1 MSVSNAPTPRVTVL
15 RPDVNQSDTA
25 DDNTSVR
32 PRLLI
37 VDDISDNRMILT
49 RRFQRRGFEVVEA
62 ECGLTA
68 IELIDKE
75 SFDLVLLDVM
85 MPGMDGIETLKR
97 IRSGNSASE
106 LPVIMVTAKSES
118 TNIVDALE
126 LGANDYVTKPVD
138 FAVALARVNTQIS
151 RKRAVERV
159 ALANEELRKVNEG
172 LERRVEERT
181 SRLIDA
187 NQRLKVEIADR
198 EESQARSQYLAYHD
212 SLTGLGNRLLFKEQ
226 LEEALKDV
234 SVASHPLAV
243 LFLDLDGFKAVNDT
257 LGHSIGDLL
266 LKSVATKLRDILP
279 RTDRIARLGGDE
291 FAILQISAAQ
301 PGSSI
306 ALAEKIIEVVGQP
319 NSIDGHD
326 VTVGASV
333 GIAVARPGD
342 INTENF
348 LKSADLAMYSAKS
361 DGRGTYR
368 MFDPE
373 MDAIVQARRLLERDM
388 RTALAQDG
396 FRLFYQPLVNLQTK
410 KVTAFEALMRWQ
422 HPERGMVPPSD
433 FIPVAEEMGLIVQ
446 LGEWALRQACAEA
459 TEWPDEVCVSVNL
472 SPLQFSKGNLV
483 SSVMSALASAG
494 LPASRLELEITESV
508 LLEKSERNITI
519 LNQLRDL
526 GVRISMDDF
535 GTGYSSIGYLRSFP
549 FDKIKIDQS
558 FVRDLLVDEGSL
570 AIVRAI
576 AGLGVSFG
584 MITTAEGVE
593 TEEQMRCLNLEG
605 CIEVQGYLYSRP
617 VPADEIAGG
626 LASLNNRRLLDLRD
640 GLQTCVEIVHSGT
653 LRGVRKGPASLI
665 ETCKLNDVDP
675 LAYHRCLIGQPSN
688 VTIRAPRV
696 GFLFVSVFL
705 E

>member
-1 MSVSNAPTPRVTVL
+1 MSAPNSLMQGVTLL
-15 RPDVNQSDTA
+15 RPESGGSDTVEK
-25 DDNTSVR
+25 NGGPK
-32 PRLLI
+32 PRILI
-37 VDDISDNRMILT
+37 VDDISDNRTILT
-49 RRFQRRGFEVVEA
+49 RRFQRRGFDVVEVDN
-62 ECGLTA
+62 GLTA
-68 IELIDKE
+68 IELIDKDP
-75 SFDLVLLDVM
+75 FDLVLLDVM
-85 MPGMDGIETLKR
+85 MPGIDGIETLKR
-97 IRSGNSASE
+97 IRNQRSASA

-118 TNIVDALE
+118 ANIVDALE

-151 RKRAVERV
+151 RKRAEQQV
-159 ALANEELRKVNEG
+159 AQVNDELRKANED

-181 SRLIDA
+181 GRLIDA

-234 SVASHPLAV
+234 SVTPHPLAV

-266 LKSVATKLRDILP
+266 LKSVAAKLRDILP

-291 FAILQISAAQ
+291 FAILQMSVAQ
-301 PGSSI
+301 PASSI
-306 ALAEKIIEVVGQP
+306 ALAEKIIEIVGQP
-319 NSIDGHD
+319 CSVDGHD

-333 GIAVARPGD
+333 GVAVAHPGD
-342 INTENF
+342 MNTETF
-348 LKSADLAMYSAKS
+348 LKSADLAMYSAKA

-373 MDAIVQARRLLERDM
+373 MDAVVQSRRLLERDM

-396 FRLFYQPLVNLQTK
+396 FRLYYQPLVNLQTK
-410 KVTAFEALMRWQ
+410 RVTAFEALMRWE
-422 HPERGMVPPSD
+422 HPERGAVPPSE

-459 TEWPDEVCVSVNL
+459 MEWPDSICISVNL

-483 SSVMSALASAG
+483 STVVSALASSG

-508 LLEKSERNITI
+508 LLEKSERNIAI

-535 GTGYSSIGYLRSFP
+535 GTGYSSIGYLRSFQ

-584 MITTAEGVE
+584 MTTTAEGVE

-605 CIEVQGYLYSRP
+605 CIEVQGYLYSKP
-617 VPADEIAGG
+617 VPAHEIHELLSSLAG
-626 LASLNNRRLLDLRD
+626 RRAQAGD
-640 GLQTCVEIVHSGT
+640 
-653 LRGVRKGPASLI
+653 
-665 ETCKLNDVDP
+665 
-675 LAYHRCLIGQPSN
+675 HRP
-688 VTIRAPRV
+688 
-696 GFLFVSVFL
+696 
-705 E
+705 

>member
-1 MSVSNAPTPRVTVL
+1 MAASNAPTPRVTML
-15 RPDVNQSDTA
+15 RPEPGQSDA
-25 DDNTSVR
+25 IDGRASGS

-37 VDDISDNRMILT
+37 VDDISDNRSILT
-49 RRFQRRGFEVVEA
+49 RRFERRGFEVVEA
-62 ECGLTA
+62 DSGFAA
-68 IELIDKE
+68 IELIERE

-85 MPGMDGIETLKR
+85 MPGIDGIETLKR
-97 IRSGNSASE
+97 IRSQNSASV

-118 TNIVDALE
+118 GNIVDALE

-151 RKRAVERV
+151 RKRAEQQVV
-159 ALANEELRKVNEG
+159 AANEELRKANED
-172 LERRVEERT
+172 LESRVEERT

-187 NQRLKVEIADR
+187 NQRLKAEIADR

-234 SVASHPLAV
+234 SVTPHPFAV

-266 LKSVATKLRDILP
+266 LKSVATKLRDILE

-291 FAILQISAAQ
+291 FAILQISAPQ

-306 ALAEKIIEVVGQP
+306 ALAEKIIEIVGQP
-319 NSIDGHD
+319 CNIDGHD
-326 VTVGASV
+326 VAVGASV
-333 GIAVARPGD
+333 GIAVAHPGD
-342 INTENF
+342 MNTETF

-361 DGRGTYR
+361 DGRGIYR
-368 MFDPE
+368 MFDPK

-388 RTALAQDG
+388 RTALVQNG
-396 FRLFYQPLVNLQTK
+396 FKLFYQPLVNLQTR
-410 KVTAFEALMRWQ
+410 KVTTFEALMRWQ
-422 HPERGMVPPSD
+422 HPERGSVPPSE

-446 LGEWALRQACAEA
+446 LGEWALRQACMQAM
-459 TEWPDEVCVSVNL
+459 EWTDGICVSVNL

-483 SSVMSALASAG
+483 STVMSALASSG

-508 LLEKSERNITI
+508 LLEKSERNIAI

-526 GVRISMDDF
+526 GVRIAMDDF

-558 FVRDLLVDEGSL
+558 FVRDLLVDKGSL

-584 MITTAEGVE
+584 MTTTAEGVE

-605 CIEVQGYLYSRP
+605 CIEVQGYLFSKP
-617 VPADEIAGG
+617 VPAHEIA
-626 LASLNNRRLLDLRD
+626 LLLESLRD
-640 GLQTCVEIVHSGT
+640 
-653 LRGVRKGPASLI
+653 R
-665 ETCKLNDVDP
+665 
-675 LAYHRCLIGQPSN
+675 
-688 VTIRAPRV
+688 
-696 GFLFVSVFL
+696 
-705 E
+705 

>member
-15 RPDVNQSDTA
+15 RAEVNQSDMA
-25 DDNTSVR
+25 DGNTSVR

-37 VDDISDNRMILT
+37 VDDISDNRAILT
-49 RRFQRRGFEVVEA
+49 RRFQRRGFDVVEA

-68 IELIDKE
+68 IELIDRE

-97 IRSGNSASE
+97 IRSRNSASA

-118 TNIVDALE
+118 GNIVDALE

-151 RKRAVERV
+151 RKRAEEQVV
-159 ALANEELRKVNEG
+159 SANEELRKANED

-198 EESQARSQYLAYHD
+198 EESQARSQYLAHHD

-234 SVASHPLAV
+234 SLAPHPLAV

-266 LKSVATKLRDILP
+266 LKLVATKLRDILP
-279 RTDRIARLGGDE
+279 QTDRIARLGGDE
-291 FAILQISAAQ
+291 FAILQISANQ

-306 ALAEKIIEVVGQP
+306 ALAEKIIEVVGEP

-342 INTENF
+342 MNTENF

-368 MFDPE
+368 MFDPA
-373 MDAIVQARRLLERDM
+373 MDATIQARRLLERDM
-388 RTALAQDG
+388 RTALAQGG
-396 FRLFYQPLVNLQTK
+396 FRLFYQPLVNLQSK

-459 TEWPDEVCVSVNL
+459 TEWPDGICVSVNL

-584 MITTAEGVE
+584 ITTTAEGVE
-593 TEEQMRCLNLEG
+593 TEEQMQCLNLEG
-605 CIEVQGYLYSRP
+605 CIEVQGYLYSKP
-617 VPADEIAGG
+617 VPANEIVGVLER
-626 LASLNNRRLLDLRD
+626 LAKSRSQLTQ
-640 GLQTCVEIVHSGT
+640 GLQDA
-653 LRGVRKGPASLI
+653 R
-665 ETCKLNDVDP
+665 N
-675 LAYHRCLIGQPSN
+675 
-688 VTIRAPRV
+688 
-696 GFLFVSVFL
+696 
-705 E
+705 

>member
-37 VDDISDNRMILT
+37 VDDISDNRTILT
-49 RRFQRRGFEVVEA
+49 RRFQRRGFDVVEA

-97 IRSGNSASE
+97 IRGQNSASE

-118 TNIVDALE
+118 TNIVDALA

-159 ALANEELRKVNEG
+159 ALANEELRKVNED

-459 TEWPDEVCVSVNL
+459 TEWPDGICVSVNL

-558 FVRDLLVDEGSL
+558 FVRDLLVDDGSL

-617 VPADEIAGG
+617 VPADEIVGV
-626 LASLNNRRLLDLRD
+626 LASLDNRRLLDP
-640 GLQTCVEIVHSGT
+640 
-653 LRGVRKGPASLI
+653 RG
-665 ETCKLNDVDP
+665 
-675 LAYHRCLIGQPSN
+675 
-688 VTIRAPRV
+688 
-696 GFLFVSVFL
+696 
-705 E
+705 

>member
-1 MSVSNAPTPRVTVL
+1 MSAPNSLMQGVTLL
-15 RPDVNQSDTA
+15 RPEIGAPDAVEKNGAQ
-25 DDNTSVR
+25 R
-32 PRLLI
+32 PRILI
-37 VDDISDNRMILT
+37 VDDIGDNRTVLT
-49 RRFQRRGFEVVEA
+49 RRFQRRGFDVVEA
-62 ECGLTA
+62 GSGLTA
-68 IELIDKE
+68 IELIDKDP
-75 SFDLVLLDVM
+75 FDLVLLDVM
-85 MPGMDGIETLKR
+85 MPGIDGIETLKR
-97 IRSGNSASE
+97 IRNQRSASA

-118 TNIVDALE
+118 ANIVDALE
-126 LGANDYVTKPVD
+126 LGANDYATKPVD

-151 RKRAVERV
+151 RKRAEQAVARV
-159 ALANEELRKVNEG
+159 NDELRKANED

-234 SVASHPLAV
+234 SVTPHPLAV

-257 LGHSIGDLL
+257 LGHSVGDLL
-266 LKSVATKLRDILP
+266 LKSVAAKLRDILP

-291 FAILQISAAQ
+291 FAILQMSAAQ
-301 PGSSI
+301 PASSI
-306 ALAEKIIEVVGQP
+306 ALAEKIIEIIGQP
-319 NSIDGHD
+319 CSVDGHD

-333 GIAVARPGD
+333 GVAVAHPGD
-342 INTENF
+342 VNTETF

-373 MDAIVQARRLLERDM
+373 MDPVVETRRLLERDM
-388 RTALAQDG
+388 RTALALDG
-396 FRLFYQPLVNLQTK
+396 FRLYYQPLVNLQTK
-410 KVTAFEALMRWQ
+410 KVTAFEALMRWE
-422 HPERGMVPPSD
+422 HSERGAVPPSE

-459 TEWPDEVCVSVNL
+459 MDWPDGICISVNL

-483 SSVMSALASAG
+483 STVVSALASSG

-508 LLEKSERNITI
+508 LLEKSERNIAI

-535 GTGYSSIGYLRSFP
+535 GTGYSSIGYLRSFQ

-584 MITTAEGVE
+584 MTTTAEGVE

-605 CIEVQGYLYSRP
+605 CIEVQGYLYSKP
-617 VPADEIAGG
+617 VPAHEINDLLTS
-626 LASLNNRRLLDLRD
+626 LADRRPQPGD
-640 GLQTCVEIVHSGT
+640 Q
-653 LRGVRKGPASLI
+653 
-665 ETCKLNDVDP
+665 
-675 LAYHRCLIGQPSN
+675 HR
-688 VTIRAPRV
+688 
-696 GFLFVSVFL
+696 
-705 E
+705 

>member
-1 MSVSNAPTPRVTVL
+1 
-15 RPDVNQSDTA
+15 
-25 DDNTSVR
+25 
-32 PRLLI
+32 
-37 VDDISDNRMILT
+37 
-49 RRFQRRGFEVVEA
+49 
-62 ECGLTA
+62 
-68 IELIDKE
+68 
-75 SFDLVLLDVM
+75 
-85 MPGMDGIETLKR
+85 
-97 IRSGNSASE
+97 
-106 LPVIMVTAKSES
+106 MVTAKSES

-151 RKRAVERV
+151 RKRAVERA
-159 ALANEELRKVNEG
+159 ALANEELRKVNED

-306 ALAEKIIEVVGQP
+306 ALAERIIEVVGQP

-342 INTENF
+342 MNTENF

-396 FRLFYQPLVNLQTK
+396 FKLFYQPLVNLQTK

-459 TEWPDEVCVSVNL
+459 TEWPDGICVSVNL

-617 VPADEIAGG
+617 VPADEIVGV
-626 LASLNNRRLLDLRD
+626 LASLDNRRLLD
-640 GLQTCVEIVHSGT
+640 
-653 LRGVRKGPASLI
+653 
-665 ETCKLNDVDP
+665 
-675 LAYHRCLIGQPSN
+675 
-688 VTIRAPRV
+688 PRV
-696 GFLFVSVFL
+696 
-705 E
+705 

>member
-1 MSVSNAPTPRVTVL
+1 MSASNAPTSRVTML
-15 RPDVNQSDTA
+15 RHEVGQSEAVDGNA
-25 DDNTSVR
+25 GIR

-37 VDDISDNRMILT
+37 VDDIGDNRSVLT

-62 ECGLTA
+62 ESGLAA
-68 IELIDKE
+68 IELINKE
-75 SFDLVLLDVM
+75 PFDLVLLDVM
-85 MPGMDGIETLKR
+85 MPGIDGIETLRR
-97 IRSGNSASE
+97 IRSQKSPSA

-118 TNIVDALE
+118 DNIVDALD

-151 RKRAVERV
+151 RKRAEQHVLAMNDELRR
-159 ALANEELRKVNEG
+159 ANED

-181 SRLIDA
+181 KRLIDA

-226 LEEALKDV
+226 LEEALNDV
-234 SVASHPLAV
+234 AVMPHPLSV
-243 LFLDLDGFKAVNDT
+243 LFLDLDGFKAINDT
-257 LGHSIGDLL
+257 LGHSIGDQL
-266 LKSVATKLRDILP
+266 LKSVATKLRDLL
-279 RTDRIARLGGDE
+279 RQTDRIARLGGDE
-291 FAILQISAAQ
+291 FAILQMSASQ
-301 PGSSI
+301 PSSSI
-306 ALAEKIIEVVGQP
+306 ALAEKIIEVVGLP
-319 NSIDGHD
+319 CSIDGHE

-333 GIAVARPGD
+333 GIAIARAGEM
-342 INTENF
+342 NTENF
-348 LKSADLAMYSAKS
+348 LKSADLAMYGAKS

-373 MDAIVQARRLLERDM
+373 MDMAVQARRALERDM

-396 FRLFYQPLVNLQTK
+396 FRLFYQPLINVQTK
-410 KVTAFEALMRWQ
+410 QVTAFEALMRWQ
-422 HPERGMVPPSD
+422 HPERGVVPPSE

-459 TEWPDEVCVSVNL
+459 MQWPDGICVSVNL
-472 SPLQFSKGNLV
+472 SPLQFAKGNLV
-483 SSVMSALASAG
+483 STVLHALASTG
-494 LPASRLELEITESV
+494 LPATRLELEITESV
-508 LLEKSERNITI
+508 LLEKSERNIAI

-584 MITTAEGVE
+584 MTTTAEGVE
-593 TEEQMRCLNLEG
+593 TEEQMQCLNREG

-617 VPADEIAGG
+617 VPAGEIV
-626 LASLNNRRLLDLRD
+626 RLLDSLAGR
-640 GLQTCVEIVHSGT
+640 GL
-653 LRGVRKGPASLI
+653 
-665 ETCKLNDVDP
+665 
-675 LAYHRCLIGQPSN
+675 YPS
-688 VTIRAPRV
+688 A
-696 GFLFVSVFL
+696 
-705 E
+705 

>member
-1 MSVSNAPTPRVTVL
+1 ML
-15 RPDVNQSDTA
+15 RPEVTRSDAA
-25 DDNTSVR
+25 DGSAR
-32 PRLLI
+32 PCPRLLI
-37 VDDISDNRMILT
+37 VDDISDNRTILT
-49 RRFQRRGFEVVEA
+49 RRFQRRGFDVVEA
-62 ECGLTA
+62 DSGFTA
-68 IELIDKE
+68 IDLIGSE

-85 MPGMDGIETLKR
+85 MPGIDGIETLKR
-97 IRSGNSASE
+97 IRAHKSASE

-118 TNIVDALE
+118 ENIVDALE

-151 RKRAVERV
+151 RKLAEQQV
-159 ALANEELRKVNEG
+159 AAANEELRKANED

-226 LEEALKDV
+226 LEEALTEV
-234 SVASHPLAV
+234 STTPHPLAV

-257 LGHSIGDLL
+257 LGHSIGDML
-266 LKSVATKLRDILP
+266 LKSVAVKLRDLLP

-301 PGSSI
+301 PNSAI
-306 ALAEKIIEVVGQP
+306 ALAEKIIEIVGQP
-319 NSIDGHD
+319 SNIEGHD

-333 GIAVARPGD
+333 GIAIAQPGD
-342 INTENF
+342 MNTENF

-373 MDAIVQARRLLERDM
+373 MDAVVQARRGLERDM

-396 FRLFYQPLVNLQTK
+396 FRLFYQPLVNLQSK
-410 KVTAFEALMRWQ
+410 KVTAFEALMRWH
-422 HPERGMVPPSD
+422 HPERGQVPPAE

-446 LGEWALRQACAEA
+446 LGEWALRQACEEA
-459 TEWPDEVCVSVNL
+459 IGWPDDICVSVNL

-483 SSVMSALASAG
+483 GTVMSALASAG
-494 LPASRLELEITESV
+494 LLAARLELEITESV
-508 LLEKSERNITI
+508 LLEKSERNINM

-584 MITTAEGVE
+584 MTTTAEGVE

-605 CIEVQGYLYSRP
+605 CIEVRGYLYSKP
-617 VPADEIAGG
+617 VPADEIIGL
-626 LASLNNRRLLDLRD
+626 LASLNERRSRLKD
-640 GLQTCVEIVHSGT
+640 
-653 LRGVRKGPASLI
+653 A
-665 ETCKLNDVDP
+665 
-675 LAYHRCLIGQPSN
+675 QPK
-688 VTIRAPRV
+688 
-696 GFLFVSVFL
+696 
-705 E
+705 

>member
-25 DDNTSVR
+25 DGNTSVR

-37 VDDISDNRMILT
+37 VDDISDNRTILT
-49 RRFQRRGFEVVEA
+49 RRFQRRGFDVVEA

-97 IRSGNSASE
+97 IRSRNSASE

-159 ALANEELRKVNEG
+159 ALANEELCKVNED

-226 LEEALKDV
+226 LEEALRDV

-291 FAILQISAAQ
+291 FAILQISATQ

-342 INTENF
+342 MNTENF

-459 TEWPDEVCVSVNL
+459 TEWPDGVCVSVNL

-617 VPADEIAGG
+617 VPADEIAGV

-640 GLQTCVEIVHSGT
+640 
-653 LRGVRKGPASLI
+653 
-665 ETCKLNDVDP
+665 
-675 LAYHRCLIGQPSN
+675 
-688 VTIRAPRV
+688 
-696 GFLFVSVFL
+696 
-705 E
+705 

>member
-1 MSVSNAPTPRVTVL
+1 LMSVSNAPTPRVTLL
-15 RPDVNQSDTA
+15 RPEINRSDMA

-37 VDDISDNRMILT
+37 VDDISDNRTVLT
-49 RRFQRRGFEVVEA
+49 RRFQRRGFDVVEA

-97 IRSGNSASE
+97 IRSQNSASA

-159 ALANEELRKVNEG
+159 ALANEELRKVNED

-266 LKSVATKLRDILP
+266 LKSVAAKLRDILP

-459 TEWPDEVCVSVNL
+459 TEWPDGICVSVNL
-472 SPLQFSKGNLV
+472 SPLQFAKGNLV

-617 VPADEIAGG
+617 VPANEIVGV
-626 LASLNNRRLLDLRD
+626 LASLDNRRLLNPRD
-640 GLQTCVEIVHSGT
+640 
-653 LRGVRKGPASLI
+653 
-665 ETCKLNDVDP
+665 
-675 LAYHRCLIGQPSN
+675 
-688 VTIRAPRV
+688 
-696 GFLFVSVFL
+696 
-705 E
+705 

>member
-15 RPDVNQSDTA
+15 RPDVNQSDAA
-25 DDNTSVR
+25 DGNTSVR

-37 VDDISDNRMILT
+37 VDDISDNRTILT
-49 RRFQRRGFEVVEA
+49 RRFQRRGFDVVEA

-97 IRSGNSASE
+97 IRSENSASA

-159 ALANEELRKVNEG
+159 ALANEELRKVNED

-226 LEEALKDV
+226 LEEALRDV

-266 LKSVATKLRDILP
+266 LKSVAAKLRDILP

-306 ALAEKIIEVVGQP
+306 ALAKKIIEVVGQP

-333 GIAVARPGD
+333 GIAIARPGD
-342 INTENF
+342 MNTDNF

-459 TEWPDEVCVSVNL
+459 TEWPDGICVSVNL
-472 SPLQFSKGNLV
+472 SPLQFAKGNLV

-519 LNQLRDL
+519 LNQLRGL

-617 VPADEIAGG
+617 VPANEIVGV
-626 LASLNNRRLLDLRD
+626 LASLDNRRLLDPRD
-640 GLQTCVEIVHSGT
+640 
-653 LRGVRKGPASLI
+653 
-665 ETCKLNDVDP
+665 
-675 LAYHRCLIGQPSN
+675 
-688 VTIRAPRV
+688 
-696 GFLFVSVFL
+696 
-705 E
+705 

>member
-1 MSVSNAPTPRVTVL
+1 MSAPNSLSQGVTLL
-15 RPDVNQSDTA
+15 RPKVEALDGAEQNA
-25 DDNTSVR
+25 NPN

-37 VDDISDNRMILT
+37 VDDISDNRAILT

-62 ECGLTA
+62 DSGFAA
-68 IELIDKE
+68 IELINRE

-85 MPGMDGIETLKR
+85 MPGIDGIETLKR
-97 IRSGNSASE
+97 IRSQQSASA

-118 TNIVDALE
+118 NNIVDALE

-151 RKRAVERV
+151 RKRAEQQV
-159 ALANEELRKVNEG
+159 ASANEELRKANED

-226 LEEALKDV
+226 LVEALKDV
-234 SVASHPLAV
+234 SVTPHPLAV

-257 LGHSIGDLL
+257 LGHSVGDLL
-266 LKSVATKLRDILP
+266 LKSIATKLRDILP

-291 FAILQISAAQ
+291 FAILQISATQ

-333 GIAVARPGD
+333 GIAVAHPGD
-342 INTENF
+342 MNTENF

-368 MFDPE
+368 MFDPA

-422 HPERGMVPPSD
+422 HPERGMVPPSE

-446 LGEWALRQACAEA
+446 LGEWALRHACAEA
-459 TEWPDEVCVSVNL
+459 TEWPDGICVSVNL
-472 SPLQFSKGNLV
+472 SPLQFSKGSLV
-483 SSVMSALASAG
+483 STVMSALASAG

-508 LLEKSERNITI
+508 LLEKSERNISI

-584 MITTAEGVE
+584 MTTTAEGVE

-605 CIEVQGYLYSRP
+605 CIEVQGYLYSKP
-617 VPADEIAGG
+617 VPA
-626 LASLNNRRLLDLRD
+626 
-640 GLQTCVEIVHSGT
+640 TEIVGV
-653 LRGVRKGPASLI
+653 LERLAGRGRS
-665 ETCKLNDVDP
+665 
-675 LAYHRCLIGQPSN
+675 
-688 VTIRAPRV
+688 
-696 GFLFVSVFL
+696 
-705 E
+705 

>member
-1 MSVSNAPTPRVTVL
+1 MSAPNSLSQGVTLL
-15 RPDVNQSDTA
+15 RPEIGASDA
-25 DDNTSVR
+25 VDKNGNPK
-32 PRLLI
+32 PRILI
-37 VDDISDNRMILT
+37 VDDISDNRTILT
-49 RRFQRRGFEVVEA
+49 RRFQRRGFDVVEA
-62 ECGLTA
+62 DNGLTA
-68 IELIDKE
+68 IELIDKDP
-75 SFDLVLLDVM
+75 FDLVLLDVM
-85 MPGMDGIETLKR
+85 MPGIDGIETLKR
-97 IRSGNSASE
+97 IRNQRSASA

-118 TNIVDALE
+118 ANIVDALE

-151 RKRAVERV
+151 RKRAEQQVARV
-159 ALANEELRKVNEG
+159 NDELRKANED

-187 NQRLKVEIADR
+187 NQRLKIEIADR

-226 LEEALKDV
+226 LEEALREV
-234 SVASHPLAV
+234 SVTPHPLAV

-291 FAILQISAAQ
+291 FAILQMSVVQ
-301 PGSSI
+301 PASSI
-306 ALAEKIIEVVGQP
+306 ALAEMIIEIIGQP
-319 NSIDGHD
+319 CSVDGHD

-333 GIAVARPGD
+333 GIAVAHPGD
-342 INTENF
+342 MNTESF

-361 DGRGTYR
+361 EGRGTYR

-373 MDAIVQARRLLERDM
+373 MDAVVQTRRQLERDM
-388 RTALAQDG
+388 RTALAQDC
-396 FRLFYQPLVNLQTK
+396 FKLYYQPLVNLQTRR
-410 KVTAFEALMRWQ
+410 VTAFEALMRWN
-422 HPERGMVPPSD
+422 HPERGPIPPSE

-459 TEWPDEVCVSVNL
+459 MQWPDGICISVNL
-472 SPLQFSKGNLV
+472 SPLQFSKGSLV
-483 SSVMSALASAG
+483 STVMSALASSG

-508 LLEKSERNITI
+508 LLEKSERNIAI

-535 GTGYSSIGYLRSFP
+535 GTGYSSIGYLRSFQ

-584 MITTAEGVE
+584 MTTTAEGVE

-605 CIEVQGYLYSRP
+605 CIEVQGYLYSKP
-617 VPADEIAGG
+617 VPAHEINAL
-626 LASLNNRRLLDLRD
+626 LASLAER
-640 GLQTCVEIVHSGT
+640 
-653 LRGVRKGPASLI
+653 
-665 ETCKLNDVDP
+665 
-675 LAYHRCLIGQPSN
+675 
-688 VTIRAPRV
+688 
-696 GFLFVSVFL
+696 
-705 E
+705 

>member
-1 MSVSNAPTPRVTVL
+1 MSGPQSMSQGVTLL
-15 RPDVNQSDTA
+15 RPDVEASDAAKQKA
-25 DDNTSVR
+25 DPVS
-32 PRLLI
+32 RLLI
-37 VDDISDNRMILT
+37 VDDINDNRTILT

-62 ECGLTA
+62 DSGYVA
-68 IELIDKE
+68 IELIGRE

-85 MPGMDGIETLKR
+85 MPGIDGIETLKR
-97 IRSGNSASE
+97 IRSQKSASA
-106 LPVIMVTAKSES
+106 LPVIMVTAKAES
-118 TNIVDALE
+118 DNIVDALE

-151 RKRAVERV
+151 RKRAEQQV
-159 ALANEELRKVNEG
+159 ALANEELRKANED

-181 SRLIDA
+181 SRLVDA

-198 EESQARSQYLAYHD
+198 QESQARSQYLAYHD

-234 SVASHPLAV
+234 SVTPHPLAV
-243 LFLDLDGFKAVNDT
+243 IFLDLDGFKAVNDT
-257 LGHSIGDLL
+257 LGHSVGDLL

-291 FAILQISAAQ
+291 FAILQISATQ

-306 ALAEKIIEVVGQP
+306 ALAEKIIEIIGQP
-319 NSIDGHD
+319 CSIDGHD

-333 GIAVARPGD
+333 GIAVAHPGEM
-342 INTENF
+342 NTENF

-373 MDAIVQARRLLERDM
+373 MDAIVQARRILERDM
-388 RTALAQDG
+388 RTALAQDD
-396 FRLFYQPLVNLQTK
+396 FRLFYQPLVNLQTRR
-410 KVTAFEALMRWQ
+410 VTAFEALMRWQ
-422 HPERGMVPPSD
+422 HPVRGGVPPAE

-459 TEWPDEVCVSVNL
+459 VGWPDGICVSVNL
-472 SPLQFSKGNLV
+472 SPLQFAKGNLV
-483 SSVMSALASAG
+483 STVVSALASSG
-494 LPASRLELEITESV
+494 LPASRLELEITETV
-508 LLEKSERNITI
+508 LLEKSDRNILI
-519 LNQLRDL
+519 LNQLRKL

-558 FVRDLLVDEGSL
+558 FVRDLMVDEGSL

-584 MITTAEGVE
+584 MTTTAEGVE
-593 TEEQMRCLNLEG
+593 TEEQMRCLSLEG
-605 CIEVQGYLYSRP
+605 CIEVQGYLYSKP
-617 VPADEIAGG
+617 VPANEIIELLES
-626 LASLNNRRLLDLRD
+626 LASR
-640 GLQTCVEIVHSGT
+640 
-653 LRGVRKGPASLI
+653 AS
-665 ETCKLNDVDP
+665 KN
-675 LAYHRCLIGQPSN
+675 CLS
-688 VTIRAPRV
+688 
-696 GFLFVSVFL
+696 
-705 E
+705 

>member
-1 MSVSNAPTPRVTVL
+1 MAVSNFQAERVEIL
-15 RPDVNQSDTA
+15 RPEARPGDAA
-25 DDNTSVR
+25 DSNANAR

-37 VDDISDNRMILT
+37 VDDISDNRAVLT
-49 RRFQRRGFEVVEA
+49 RRFERRGFEVVEA
-62 ECGLTA
+62 DSGFAA
-68 IELIDKE
+68 IELIDRE
-75 SFDLVLLDVM
+75 PFDLVLLDVM
-85 MPGMDGIETLKR
+85 MPGIDGIETLKR
-97 IRSGNSASE
+97 IRSQKSASA

-118 TNIVDALE
+118 ENIVDALE

-151 RKRAVERV
+151 RKRAEQQV
-159 ALANEELRKVNEG
+159 ALANEKLREANED
-172 LERRVEERT
+172 LEHRVEERT
-181 SRLIDA
+181 GRLVDA
-187 NQRLKVEIADR
+187 NQKLKVEIANR

-234 SVASHPLAV
+234 SITPHPLAV

-266 LKSVATKLRDILP
+266 LKSVAAKLRDLLQ

-291 FAILQISAAQ
+291 FAILQMSVPQ
-301 PGSSI
+301 PSSSI
-306 ALAEKIIEVVGQP
+306 ALADMIIEIVGQP
-319 NSIDGHD
+319 CDIEGHD

-333 GIAVARPGD
+333 GIAVAHPGD
-342 INTENF
+342 MNTESF

-373 MDAIVQARRLLERDM
+373 MDAIVQARRALERDM
-388 RTALAQDG
+388 QTGLVQDG
-396 FRLFYQPLVNLQTK
+396 FKLFYQPLVNLQTK

-422 HPERGMVPPSD
+422 HPERGLVPPSE
-433 FIPVAEEMGLIVQ
+433 FIPVAEEMGLIIQ

-459 TEWPDEVCVSVNL
+459 MEWPEGICVSVNL

-483 SSVMSALASAG
+483 STVISALASSG
-494 LPASRLELEITESV
+494 LPATRLELEITESV
-508 LLEKSERNITI
+508 LLEKSERNIAI

-549 FDKIKIDQS
+549 FDKIKIDQT

-584 MITTAEGVE
+584 MVTTAEGVE

-605 CIEVQGYLYSRP
+605 CIEVQGYLYSKP
-617 VPADEIAGG
+617 VPA
-626 LASLNNRRLLDLRD
+626 S
-640 GLQTCVEIVHSGT
+640 EIVALLGNFANRS
-653 LRGVRKGPASLI
+653 
-665 ETCKLNDVDP
+665 
-675 LAYHRCLIGQPSN
+675 
-688 VTIRAPRV
+688 
-696 GFLFVSVFL
+696 
-705 E
+705 

>member
-1 MSVSNAPTPRVTVL
+1 MSVPKSVSQGVTLL
-15 RPDVNQSDTA
+15 RPDVEASDA
-25 DDNTSVR
+25 AEHKANPN

-37 VDDISDNRMILT
+37 VDDISDNRTILT

-62 ECGLTA
+62 DSGYVA
-68 IELIDKE
+68 IELIGRE

-85 MPGMDGIETLKR
+85 MPGIDGIETLKR
-97 IRSGNSASE
+97 IRRQKSASA

-118 TNIVDALE
+118 ENVVDALE

-151 RKRAVERV
+151 RKRAEHQV
-159 ALANEELRKVNEG
+159 ALANEELRKANED

-181 SRLIDA
+181 SRLVDA

-198 EESQARSQYLAYHD
+198 QESQARSQYLAYHD

-234 SVASHPLAV
+234 SVTPHPLAV

-257 LGHSIGDLL
+257 LGHSVGDLL

-291 FAILQISAAQ
+291 FAILQISATQ

-306 ALAEKIIEVVGQP
+306 ALAETIIEVVGQP

-333 GIAVARPGD
+333 GIAVAHPGD
-342 INTENF
+342 MNTENF

-368 MFDPE
+368 MFDPA

-396 FRLFYQPLVNLQTK
+396 FRLFYQPLVNLQSK

-459 TEWPDEVCVSVNL
+459 TEWPDGICVSVNL

-519 LNQLRDL
+519 LNQLREL

-576 AGLGVSFG
+576 AGLGASFG
-584 MITTAEGVE
+584 MTTTAEGVE

-605 CIEVQGYLYSRP
+605 CIEVQGYLYSKP
-617 VPADEIAGG
+617 VPANEIVGVLEM
-626 LASLNNRRLLDLRD
+626 LAS
-640 GLQTCVEIVHSGT
+640 
-653 LRGVRKGPASLI
+653 RGRS
-665 ETCKLNDVDP
+665 
-675 LAYHRCLIGQPSN
+675 
-688 VTIRAPRV
+688 
-696 GFLFVSVFL
+696 
-705 E
+705 

>member
-1 MSVSNAPTPRVTVL
+1 MSAPKSVSQGVTLL
-15 RPDVNQSDTA
+15 RPDVEASDA
-25 DDNTSVR
+25 AEHKANPN

-37 VDDISDNRMILT
+37 VDDISDNRTILT

-62 ECGLTA
+62 DSGYVA
-68 IELIDKE
+68 IELIGRE

-85 MPGMDGIETLKR
+85 MPGIDGIETLKR
-97 IRSGNSASE
+97 IRSQKSASA

-118 TNIVDALE
+118 ENVVDALE

-138 FAVALARVNTQIS
+138 FAVAFARVNTQIS
-151 RKRAVERV
+151 RKRAEHQV
-159 ALANEELRKVNEG
+159 ALANEELRKANED

-181 SRLIDA
+181 SRLVDA

-198 EESQARSQYLAYHD
+198 QESQARSQYLAYHD

-234 SVASHPLAV
+234 SVTPHPLAV

-257 LGHSIGDLL
+257 LGHSVGDLL

-291 FAILQISAAQ
+291 FAILQISATQ

-333 GIAVARPGD
+333 GIAVAHPGD
-342 INTENF
+342 MNTENF

-368 MFDPE
+368 MFDPA

-396 FRLFYQPLVNLQTK
+396 FRLFYQPLVNLQSK

-459 TEWPDEVCVSVNL
+459 TEWPDGICVSVNL

-519 LNQLRDL
+519 LNQLREL

-576 AGLGVSFG
+576 AGLGASFG
-584 MITTAEGVE
+584 MTTTAEGVE

-605 CIEVQGYLYSRP
+605 CIEVQGYLYSKP
-617 VPADEIAGG
+617 VPA
-626 LASLNNRRLLDLRD
+626 N
-640 GLQTCVEIVHSGT
+640 EIVGVLEMLGS
-653 LRGVRKGPASLI
+653 RGRS
-665 ETCKLNDVDP
+665 
-675 LAYHRCLIGQPSN
+675 
-688 VTIRAPRV
+688 
-696 GFLFVSVFL
+696 
-705 E
+705 

>member
-15 RPDVNQSDTA
+15 RPEVNQSKIA
-25 DDNTSVR
+25 EGNTSVR

-37 VDDISDNRMILT
+37 VDDISDNRVILT
-49 RRFQRRGFEVVEA
+49 RRFQRRGFDVVEA

-68 IELIDKE
+68 IELIDRE

-97 IRSGNSASE
+97 IRSRNSASA

-118 TNIVDALE
+118 GNIVDALE

-151 RKRAVERV
+151 RKRAEEQVV
-159 ALANEELRKVNEG
+159 SANEELRKANED

-187 NQRLKVEIADR
+187 NRRLKVEIADR
-198 EESQARSQYLAYHD
+198 EESQARSQYLAHHD

-234 SVASHPLAV
+234 SIAPHPLAV
-243 LFLDLDGFKAVNDT
+243 LFLDLDGFMALNDT

-266 LKSVATKLRDILP
+266 LKLVAAKLRDILP

-291 FAILQISAAQ
+291 FAILQISATQ

-319 NSIDGHD
+319 SSIDGHD

-333 GIAVARPGD
+333 GIAVAHPGNM
-342 INTENF
+342 NTENF

-410 KVTAFEALMRWQ
+410 KVTAFEALMRWE
-422 HPERGMVPPSD
+422 HPERGMVPPSE
-433 FIPVAEEMGLIVQ
+433 FIPVAEEMGLIVH
-446 LGEWALRQACAEA
+446 LGEWALRRACAEA
-459 TEWPDEVCVSVNL
+459 MEWPDNICVSVNL
-472 SPLQFSKGNLV
+472 SPLQFAKGNLV
-483 SSVMSALASAG
+483 STVMSALASSG
-494 LPASRLELEITESV
+494 LQASRLELEITESV
-508 LLEKSERNITI
+508 LLEKSERNIAI
-519 LNQLRDL
+519 LTQLRSL

-576 AGLGVSFG
+576 TGLGISFG
-584 MITTAEGVE
+584 ITTTAEGVA
-593 TEEQMRCLNLEG
+593 TEERLRCVNRADG
-605 CIEVQGYLYSRP
+605 VEVQGYLYSRP
-617 VPADEIAGG
+617 VPADEIVGV
-626 LASLNNRRLLDLRD
+626 LASLDNRRLLGPRD
-640 GLQTCVEIVHSGT
+640 
-653 LRGVRKGPASLI
+653 
-665 ETCKLNDVDP
+665 
-675 LAYHRCLIGQPSN
+675 
-688 VTIRAPRV
+688 
-696 GFLFVSVFL
+696 
-705 E
+705 